1 MLHSLML
8 VPGPVNISLRVHEAL
23 VRPVLSPLQHEY
35 RHLRQRLEL
44 ALLACYNFTPE
55 QWCVIPLAAPTQLA
69 VEVVLQHLN
78 TVSAAELLAAQDSTG
93 VTSPQQPQAQQK
105 ASLAIVSL
113 DPSAQRWQ
121 VAAHMLGIPL
131 ECLDCCAMP
140 ASQLAQNLASWLA
153 VHPEIRHVV
162 LPHVT
167 SDRAE
172 ILPVADLVPVLKQAR
187 VGLILDASLSFAV
200 EEISPD
206 WPLSAIVC
214 RSDTGLHSTPGLSM
228 LIVRRQLLDHV
239 LTAETLAR
247 DDSMKQLCTSASLSS
262 WCDPGPDQSVPSQ
275 LLQACLSACLEHHE
289 QGGWMAR
296 RRRYQRLHEA
306 LTRVMKRYGVIVS
319 ESPRGYLS
327 ASSLR
332 AYCLPELLSPKQFA
346 QQLLGQGFILD
357 PTAHPDEDCV
367 LVSLM
372 GDMDELV
379 MTRLHHAVEDILHPI
394 SVHVGA

>member
-23 VRPVLSPLQHEY
+23 VRPVLSPMQHEY
-35 RHLRQRLEL
+35 RQLRQRLEL

-55 QWCVIPLAAPTQLA
+55 QWCAIPLAAPTQLA
-69 VEVVLQHLN
+69 VEALLQHLN
-78 TVSAAELLAAQDSTG
+78 TASAAELLAEQDLADVATPLCS
-93 VTSPQQPQAQQK
+93 QAQQK
-105 ASLAIVSL
+105 ASLAVVSL

-121 VAAHMLGIPL
+121 AAAHMLGIPL

-140 ASQLAQNLASWLA
+140 ASQLVQGLASWLA
-153 VHPEIRHVV
+153 AHPEIRHVV

-172 ILPVADLVPVLKQAR
+172 ILPVADLAPVLKQAR

-200 EEISPD
+200 EEISSD
-206 WPLSAIVC
+206 WPLSAILC
-214 RSDTGLHSTPGLSM
+214 RSDTGLHSASGLSM
-228 LIVRRQLLDHV
+228 LILRRQLLDHATTV
-239 LTAETLAR
+239 DAVAPGS
-247 DDSMKQLCTSASLSS
+247 SMKQRCTSASLGS
-262 WCDPGPDQSVPSQ
+262 WCDPAPDQSVPSQ
-275 LLQACLSACLEHHE
+275 LLEACLSACLEHHE

-296 RRRYQRLHEA
+296 RRRYQRQHEA
-306 LTRVMKRYGVIVS
+306 LTRVMKRYGVIVA
-319 ESPRGYLS
+319 ESPRGYS
-327 ASSLR
+327 GASSLR
-332 AYCLPELLSPKQFA
+332 TYCLPELLSPKQFA

-357 PTAHPDEDCV
+357 PTAHPDNDCV